1 MIAAI
6 VLLVYRRLAFT
17 NLILARGDTFLYF
30 YPYWEAAAGALR
42 EARLPLWNPD
52 LFMGAPLLANSQVG
66 FFYPLNWPVWL
77 LFDTPTAAKASII
90 LHVMIASF
98 GTYLLGRRSLNLS
111 KGGAILGAILFGLG
125 GYLSAQ
131 VEHINQAQGMA
142 WMPWMLL
149 VVSNWE
155 PAVRDWGR
163 LAGKAVGVA
172 TFFGLQLLAGHTQTT
187 FITGV
192 GLGMWV
198 AVEWGGAMVASR
210 RLQGTGEERVS
221 PIRRTGL
228 ILGALVL
235 GVVLAVVLAG
245 IQLLPT
251 LELTGLSRRQGGLP
265 IDEALSFSLHPLL
278 FARALL
284 PTYGQIPY
292 AEYIAYVPVIGL
304 ILAVVGIGYLRF
316 NWRVWLPLSLV
327 ILGIFLAFGKYNP
340 LVRDYVMHVPG
351 FALFRAPARWMVLYS
366 LGVALLAGL
375 GWDSIFTLRSDLSGK
390 TARRQTER
398 PDGEVIEREGADEVL
413 VAYRPKWTESSI
425 VVGIILVL
433 LLMIGVAYSAD
444 LGLSGEIPM
453 PPESPAQQPR
463 FTLWLGWLSELAAAI
478 FFLFLVL
485 SRNGI
490 KKQRYNAARL
500 GLLLPIIVGLIWA
513 QRTLTIDGLTTPEA
527 YTDVRA
533 GMARLM
539 AATEDAKAQNQ
550 PPPRFLSISKGYFD
564 PGDIGEINSIYG
576 DQLSPE
582 ALYRYVVTTKEREI
596 VAPNLTLSFGLSS
609 VDGFDGGLLPLYDY
623 AATVGLMLPEGVTT
637 VDGRLREFLTI
648 IPSAQWLDLFGT
660 RFLITDRT
668 GDNFYQSGL
677 DNVMFDLQQRA
688 LLQPSE
694 HLDIGY
700 LPPYESTELWIVA
713 DGFPGSVIVDGEIVA
728 TEPVITGTV
737 SASGVPTPTD
747 TLYRAVWAEPFQPE
761 RITIAAAGNP
771 TTIAG
776 VSLVDTRDVAG
787 VPNTFRQIVPG
798 NYKLAHT
805 GDVKVYENLDVL
817 ERAFVVYDWVYAPDI
832 DSAVATLAGLDVR
845 QMAVIEGAGENS
857 PSRLIATEGTVVAID
872 SYAPEKISVSA
883 TLPQDGLLVLTE
895 AFYPGWTVLVD
906 GQPSE
911 IVKTDG
917 MFRGVFLNAGTHEV
931 VFEYQPTS
939 LRNGAL
945 LTLVGVILLAGLIV
959 VSRRRATA
967 E

>member
-1 MIAAI
+1 MLVAI
-6 VLLVYRRLAFT
+6 ILLVYRRLAFT

-42 EARLPLWNPD
+42 EARMPLWNPD

-77 LFDTPTAAKASII
+77 LFETPVAAKASII

-111 KGGAILGAILFGLG
+111 KEGAILGAILFGLG

-155 PAVRDWGR
+155 VAVRDWRR

-192 GLGMWV
+192 ALGMWV
-198 AVEWGGAMVASR
+198 AVEWGGALVASR
-210 RLQGTGEERVS
+210 KLQVANEERVTL
-221 PIRRTGL
+221 IRRTGL
-228 ILGALVL
+228 MLGALVF
-235 GVVLAVVLAG
+235 GVILAVVLAG
-245 IQLLPT
+245 VQLMPT

-284 PTYGQIPY
+284 PTYGQLPY

-304 ILAVVGIGYLRF
+304 ILAVVAISRVIK
-316 NWRVWLPLSLV
+316 NWRIWLPLSLV

-340 LVRDYVMHVPG
+340 LVRDYVMQIPG
-351 FALFRAPARWMVLYS
+351 FALFRAPARWMVIYS
-366 LGVALLAGL
+366 LGVALLAGI
-375 GWDSIFTLRSDLSGK
+375 GWDVVSKQANSGLDAANSEPLPN
-390 TARRQTER
+390 T
-398 PDGEVIEREGADEVL
+398 
-413 VAYRPKWTESSI
+413 AYRIPLAAIIVGI
-425 VVGIILVL
+425 VVVL
-433 LLMIGVAYSAD
+433 ALMMGVAYSAE
-444 LGLSGEIPM
+444 LGLTIPM

-463 FTLWLGWLSELAAAI
+463 FTLWLGWLGELAVAI
-478 FFLFLVL
+478 VL
-485 SRNGI
+485 LIGLRNKVESPI
-490 KKQRYNAARL
+490 YKVALA
-500 GLLLPIIVGLIWA
+500 LPIIVGLIWA

-527 YTDVRA
+527 YSDVRA

-550 PPPRFLSISKGYFD
+550 PPPRFLSISKGFFD
-564 PGDIGEINSIYG
+564 PGDIGEIESIYG

-596 VAPNLTLSFGLSS
+596 IAPNLTLSFGLSS

-648 IPSAQWLDLFGT
+648 IPPAQWLDLFGT

-668 GDNFYQSGL
+668 GDNFYQFGD

-694 HLDIGY
+694 HLDIGF
-700 LPPYESTELWIVA
+700 LPPYISTELWIVA
-713 DGFPGSVIVDGEIVA
+713 DGFPGSVIVDGEIIP
-728 TEPVITGTV
+728 TEPLAAGTV
-737 SASGVPTPTD
+737 SVNGVPTPTD
-747 TLYRAVWAEPFQPE
+747 TLYRARWSEPRQPE
-761 RITIAAAGNP
+761 SITLAAAGNP

-776 VSLVDTRDVAG
+776 VSLVDSAN
-787 VPNTFRQIVPG
+787 NTFRQIVPG
-798 NYKLAHT
+798 NYRLAHT

-817 ERAFVVYDWVYAPDI
+817 PRAFVVHDWVYAPDV
-832 DSAVATLAGLDVR
+832 DSAVATLAGLNVT
-845 QMAVIEGAGENS
+845 QTAVIEGVGENS
-857 PSRLIATEGTVVAID
+857 SGSVNTDASSVSVV
-872 SYAPEKISVSA
+872 SYAPEQIILSTS
-883 TLPQDGLLVLTE
+883 LPQNGLLVLTE
-895 AFYPGWTVLVD
+895 AFYPDWTVLVN
-906 GQPSE
+906 GEPRE
-911 IVKTDG
+911 ILKTDG
-917 MFRGVFLNAGTHEV
+917 MFRGVFLDAGTHEV
-931 VFEYQPTS
+931 VFEYRPNS
-939 LRNGAL
+939 LRNGAM
-945 LTLVGVILLAGLIV
+945 LTLVGGVILLGLIV
-959 VSRRRATA
+959 VSRSKVTNRATPTVGNFSA
-967 E
+967 EPDELPTVAR